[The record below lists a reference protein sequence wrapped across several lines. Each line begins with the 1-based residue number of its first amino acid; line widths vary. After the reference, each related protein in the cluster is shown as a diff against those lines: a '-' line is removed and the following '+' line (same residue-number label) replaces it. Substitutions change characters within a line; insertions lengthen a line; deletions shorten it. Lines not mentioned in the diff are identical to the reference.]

1 MVSRSLSL
9 LGMKRRCLG
18 VEVFDFGFRIGIAR
32 GMRISGPSA
41 RINLP
46 VLMKHLVHSLCGT
59 KDPTLKVIVNNQITT
74 MLLDTGAH
82 V

>member
-1 MVSRSLSL
+1 MPT
-9 LGMKRRCLG
+9 
-18 VEVFDFGFRIGIAR
+18 FGY
-32 GMRISGPSA
+32 
-41 RINLP
+41 INTPAHDATETQPKQTLVLP